1 MSHEIAEAA
10 ANMQEA
16 TRLRADL
23 AAARADLDTL
33 RNGVAWLGAELDRAK
48 RWAALWKRAAKDG
61 ARDWRDLAAAY
72 EDLRAENTTVRRVAR
87 VLVGAWRKEKASAAE
102 HSINAW
108 RLEGIL
114 RGERARRQDAETA
127 LLDMRAQKETEQPQ

>member
-1 MSHEIAEAA
+1 MSHEVLETA
-10 ANMQEA
+10 ANMEEL
-16 TRLRADL
+16 TRLRAEL
-23 AAARADLDTL
+23 AAARADLATVGDIVVVMGT
-33 RNGVAWLGAELDRAK
+33 ELDRAK
-48 RWAALWKRAAKDG
+48 RWAALWKRAAKRG

-72 EDLRAENTTVRRVAR
+72 EDVRAENAAVRRVAR
-87 VLVGAWRKEKASAAE
+87 QLVVAWRQERAAAAE

>member
-1 MSHEIAEAA
+1 MSHEVAEADQNLREIA
-10 ANMQEA
+10 
-16 TRLRADL
+16 RLRAELD
-23 AAARADLDTL
+23 ATRADLDTL

-48 RWAALWKRAAKDG
+48 RWGALWKRAAKRG
-61 ARDWRDLAAAY
+61 AREWRDLAAAY
-72 EDLRAENTTVRRVAR
+72 ADMRAENAAVRRAAR
-87 VLVGAWRKEKASAAE
+87 LLVGAWRQERAAAAE